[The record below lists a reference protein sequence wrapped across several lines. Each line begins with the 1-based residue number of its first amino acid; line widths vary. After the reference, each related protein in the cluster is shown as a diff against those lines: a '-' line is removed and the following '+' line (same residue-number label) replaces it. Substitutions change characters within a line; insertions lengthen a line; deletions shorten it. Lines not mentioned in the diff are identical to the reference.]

1 MKIMPVVGLSDLGL
15 HEELDIRSVLKK
27 YRWEDLTGLV
37 SVIGLNIGNAFYP
50 KCTFFSS
57 HWDYVDDVFSKID
70 KFRKK
75 VGSNKVCLFTYRTS
89 LEFLRY
95 VYSIEYEEFSK
106 EELGVDSYS
115 KFELDT
121 FKIVLKINED
131 LYERT
136 IDKNVSSAFVWYYL
150 NYTFND
156 LSTINLQH
164 LFYAQCYYGKMLFD
178 YLTKNNDANRLMYQ
192 SFLGKMGVNDW
203 RDYVSTVLCVMYPFE
218 KHVQN
223 RDKGLPFY
231 DTTVPSMNRINNS
244 VLEKLSLPIDK
255 PIPYSSENKNDRD
268 SNVDYRKFRSMPLI
282 KDKEGK
288 LYVYNMQL
296 LYEQLYNSIVFALM
310 RLWNKK
316 NGDYFQYYDKHFVEE
331 YLFQRTILKIVCGD
345 KRIHA
350 YFPTSN
356 YILYQENKQENKKD
370 PDFYYRIG
378 QRVFLFECKG
388 MMINGSFK
396 EDEKIMSLYEE
407 LKKKING
414 DEDNSVLIK
423 QLANHISTIENAIK
437 KGSLLWDKHLPRK
450 AYYYPIF
457 MLADMKI
464 VQPGLMTIVN
474 DWFYEELQSRGLL
487 HINYKPVIIM
497 SIDMLFIYEDLF
509 RKNGI
514 GYYIDLF
521 LKGIDARIENGR
533 WSIDVKADFNSFML
547 NNYGFRTK
555 AKKYTEDYRRSVL
568 L

>member
-1 MKIMPVVGLSDLGL
+1 MPVIGLADLSL
-15 HEELDIRSVLKK
+15 QEELDIRTILKK
-27 YRWEDLTGLV
+27 YRWEDLTGIV
-37 SVIGLNIGNAFYP
+37 SITGLNIGNAFFPNY
-50 KCTFFSS
+50 TFFSA
-57 HWDYVDDVFSKID
+57 HWDYVDDIFSRIET
-70 KFRKK
+70 FRLKT
-75 VGSNKVCLFTYRTS
+75 GCDKVCLFTYRTS

-95 VYSIEYEEFSK
+95 VYSINYDEFSK
-106 EELGVDSYS
+106 NELTHNLYS
-115 KFELDT
+115 KLELDA
-121 FKIVLKINED
+121 FKILLKLNER
-131 LYERT
+131 LYDRK
-136 IDKNVSSAFVWYYL
+136 IDEDISPEFVWYYI
-150 NYTFND
+150 NYSFND
-156 LSTINLQH
+156 LSTINMQH
-164 LFYAQCYYGKMLFD
+164 LFYAQCYYGKMLFE
-178 YLTKNNDANRLMYQ
+178 YLTTNNDANRLMYQ
-192 SFLGKMGVNDW
+192 SFLEKMGINDW

-218 KHVQN
+218 KHIQN

-288 LYVYNMQL
+288 LYAYNMQL

-310 RLWNKK
+310 KSWNKK
-316 NGDYFQYYDKHFVEE
+316 NGDFFQYFDKHFVEE
-331 YLFQRTILKIVCGD
+331 FLFQRTILRIVKDD
-345 KRIHA
+345 KRIDA
-350 YFPTSN
+350 YFPSSN
-356 YILYQENKQENKKD
+356 YILFQKNKQEDDND

-388 MMINGSFK
+388 MMINGSLK
-396 EDEKIMSLYEE
+396 ENENIKTLYEE
-407 LKKKING
+407 LEKKIKGN
-414 DEDNSVLIK
+414 EQDNSLLIK
-423 QLANHISTIENAIK
+423 QLAKHISTIENAIK
-437 KGSLLWDKHLPRK
+437 EESFAWDNHLPRK
-450 AYYYPIF
+450 AFYYPIF
-457 MLADMKI
+457 ILADMKI
-464 VQPGLMTIVN
+464 VQPGLMSIVN
-474 DWFYEELQSRGLL
+474 DWFYEELKSRGLL

-533 WSIDVKADFNSFML
+533 WSIGVKADFNYFML

-555 AKKYTEDYRRSVL
+555 AKKFTEDYRRSVL